1 MRKTTGTSLT
11 LLLAATLTLPLLAQS
26 AASAVSF
33 HAALPRLAFFLAPQ
47 NPSAYALI
55 AGSVFR
61 ESGHAFPGVEVKL
74 LPAQK
79 SKKFKEQSVRTTPRG
94 EFLFRLPAEAM
105 EYEVSVSVSGY
116 RPESK
121 RVKIVGDERV
131 DENFLLERAR

>member
-1 MRKTTGTSLT
+1 MRKTTGISRR
-11 LLLAATLTLPLLAQS
+11 LLLSSAIPLLAQ
-26 AASAVSF
+26 
-33 HAALPRLAFFLAPQ
+33 RQ
-47 NPSAYALI
+47 DAYALI

-74 LPAQK
+74 APAQK
-79 SKKFKEQSVRTTPRG
+79 SKKFKPQSVRTTPRG
-94 EFLFRLPAEAM
+94 EYAFRLPAEAM
-105 EYEVSVSVSGY
+105 DYEVSVAVSGY

>member
-1 MRKTTGTSLT
+1 MRKTTGISRRLFF
-11 LLLAATLTLPLLAQS
+11 ASAIPLLAQKS
-26 AASAVSF
+26 D
-33 HAALPRLAFFLAPQ
+33 
-47 NPSAYALI
+47 AYALI

-61 ESGHAFPGVEVKL
+61 ETGHAFPGIEVKL
-74 LPAQK
+74 VPAQK

-94 EFLFRLPAEAM
+94 EFAFRLPAEAM
-105 EYEVSVSVSGY
+105 EYELSVSVSGY